1 MPRATKADP
10 RLARLRRDT
19 ALQRA
24 ELRGPSEA
32 RVSPKGATSFP
43 IKIGALPQDVVDEWF
58 AKKNARCSCAEP
70 HDRPYWNCPKHGNVA
85 VEP

>member
-19 ALQRA
+19 ALLRA

-32 RVSPKGATSFP
+32 RVSPAGLTSFP
-43 IKIGALPQDVVDEWF
+43 IKAEDPETKRMVEEFL
-58 AKKNARCSCAEP
+58 AR
-70 HDRPYWNCPKHGNVA
+70 RPA
-85 VEP
+85 